1 MNCLIEF
8 FSDNKQKDLRRL
20 AQNQSECY
28 EDTLEIYKGLF
39 ISYFLQIK
47 DRCNNENCNMNNN
60 CNEFKKAIL
69 EIKTKDIEVFFDN
82 MKKIYIYWI
91 DAKVKDS
98 LELFIKT
105 MDNYRLWDFYD
116 NDIKKDIFFKGRIDK
131 SILTKWEMFH
141 IPFNKRYLI
150 KNQRYSLTGQPI
162 IYLGKSILDIM
173 KELDIDDESSK
184 YLKISSVKIK
194 DDLKVYDLRN
204 DIYKILNK
212 MEFFNLFGEKKRNDY
227 KQEFFKILLSS
238 ICSFERRKEHKDYTF
253 CEEYVIPQILAQTL
267 KNKEYD
273 GVIYYSTKKFDDIH
287 FLNPNDNLEVRDYL
301 KENNRNK
308 EEYINNNQIKNINKN
323 SKYKENVALFTNF
336 NKEHVYDEELYK
348 KLEISSPI
356 NFSKVQDYTIEDLEN
371 ICKKIESIQCQ
382 KEIYKSQ
389 VILEIFK
396 REFNNIMINKT
407 NYKDIIIGR
416 MHIYHL
422 YCILNQILCKC
433 ARCKDEFISK

>member
-20 AQNQSECY
+20 AQNQSESY
-28 EDTLEIYKGLF
+28 EDALEIYKKLF
-39 ISYFLQIK
+39 ISYFSQIK
-47 DRCNNENCNMNNN
+47 EKCDEKKCNIDNN
-60 CNEFKKAIL
+60 CDNFKKAIL
-69 EIKTKDIEVFFDN
+69 DIKIEDIKSFFDN
-82 MKKIYIYWI
+82 MKKIYIFWI

-105 MDNYRLWDFYD
+105 MDDYRLWDFYD

-131 SILTKWEMFH
+131 NILTKWEMFH

-162 IYLGKSILDIM
+162 VYLGKSILDIM
-173 KELDIDDESSK
+173 EELDIDEENIGN
-184 YLKISSVKIK
+184 LKISCVKIK
-194 DDLKVYDLRN
+194 GDLKVYDLRS

-212 MEFFNLFGEKKRNDY
+212 REFFSLFGDNEQNDY
-227 KQEFFKILLSS
+227 QKEFFKIILAS

-267 KNKEYD
+267 KNKSYD
-273 GVIYYSTKKFDDIH
+273 GVVYYSTKKFNEVKFFNMNKDLESKKDIII
-287 FLNPNDNLEVRDYL
+287 
-301 KENNRNK
+301 KES
-308 EEYINNNQIKNINKN
+308 YNINKN
-323 SKYKENVALFTNF
+323 NKYKENIALFTNF

-356 NFSKVQDYTIEDLEN
+356 NFYKVQKYKKKDLEN
-371 ICKKIESIQCQ
+371 ICKKIE
-382 KEIYKSQ
+382 KTKHKNNIYRSQ

-396 REFNNIMINKT
+396 REFESITINENKYSDINIGK
-407 NYKDIIIGR
+407 

-422 YCILNQILCKC
+422 YCILNQILCEC
-433 ARCKDEFISK
+433 AGCENGFISE